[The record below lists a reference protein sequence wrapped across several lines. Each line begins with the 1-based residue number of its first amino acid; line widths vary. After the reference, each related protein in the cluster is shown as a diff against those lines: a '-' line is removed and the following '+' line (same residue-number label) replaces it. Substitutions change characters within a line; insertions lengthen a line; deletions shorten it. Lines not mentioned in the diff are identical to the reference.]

1 MPGLMRRLALAVL
14 ALTLAACFGDAPPDR
29 LGVATADL
37 SAAARRS
44 RAAQIR
50 DAAAANGITQGWL
63 LAGIADAET
72 GMAHCH
78 SELTWACMG
87 PASSDCGGG
96 PVVAGAGDGGT
107 PSGHSLGRSPF
118 DASLPRRLALASRAA
133 ADLGLLEQKSAE
145 LGAD

>member
-1 MPGLMRRLALAVL
+1 MTWRWPWAVPPTRAARSPRRTAPRSGTVVAMPGGTMRRLALAVL
-14 ALTLAACFGDAPPDR
+14 ALALTACFGHAPPDR

-96 PVVAGAGDGGT
+96 PVV
-107 PSGHSLGRSPF
+107 
-118 DASLPRRLALASRAA
+118 
-133 ADLGLLEQKSAE
+133 
-145 LGAD
+145 